1 MPNSEA
7 QMSDKP
13 EKPLKE
19 KIKGLK
25 QKAKKRGI
33 ILGDGGYQS
42 HVIVCTGK
50 SCCNSDVGRETSK
63 LLGKRLRALAKK
75 GRLIY
80 RTETDCLLICKN
92 GPLMVVYPEGIW
104 YGEVTPD
111 VCERIIDE
119 HLVGGTPV
127 EEYLFA
133 VNPLQPQIGEPDTLS
148 AVEAAV

>member
-1 MPNSEA
+1 
-7 QMSDKP
+7 MSDKP

-25 QKAKKRGI
+25 QKAEKRGI
-33 ILGDGGYQS
+33 IPGDGGYQR

-50 SCCNSDVGRETSK
+50 SCCKSDVGRETSK
-63 LLGKRLRALAKK
+63 LLGKRLRVLAKE
-75 GRLIY
+75 GRSVY
-80 RTETDCLLICKN
+80 RTETDCLQICKN

-119 HLVGGTPV
+119 HLVGGTLV
-127 EEYLFA
+127 AEYVFA
-133 VNPLQPQIGEPDTLS
+133 NNPLQPQIGEPDTLG